1 MMLDYLRVINALAL
15 LGMVIILHRSLLK
28 ESRRLKESNERLQ
41 GLADELEAC
50 RHKYFGDKK

>member
-15 LGMVIILHRSLLK
+15 LVMVIILHRSLLK
-28 ESRRLKESNERLQ
+28 ESRRLKESSKRLQ

-50 RHKYFGDKK
+50 RRKYFVDK